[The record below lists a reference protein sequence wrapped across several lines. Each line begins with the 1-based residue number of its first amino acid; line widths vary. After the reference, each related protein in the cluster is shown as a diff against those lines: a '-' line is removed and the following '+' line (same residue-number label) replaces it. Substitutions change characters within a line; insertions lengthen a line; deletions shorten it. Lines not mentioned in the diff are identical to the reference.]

1 MEELL
6 VSVLGIVVA
15 IAIIVAIAWPMISKH
30 CAIGSILI
38 GMDGIVEHIRD
49 KGFHATAF
57 LTKKWM
63 ASGDIPIR
71 HELDRY
77 FTTSLAINKWLHKN
91 RKNLEKL

>member
-6 VSVLGIVVA
+6 VNIISVVVA
-15 IAIIVAIAWPMISKH
+15 MAIIVAIARSMIYKH

-38 GMDGIVEHIRD
+38 GMDSVVEHIGD

-57 LTKKWM
+57 LVKKWM

-71 HELDRY
+71 QELDRY
-77 FTTSLAINKWLHKN
+77 FTTSLAMNKWLHKN